1 MSISSRFEAIIDTD
15 VSAAQAWQALE
26 AMSQWLTTLH
36 TVRNIE
42 PEGDGGAATA
52 RLAQGFRYRV
62 VTPEGAVM
70 RCTVLQ
76 ADPTLLRAQITASVG
91 PLRSRLIC
99 SIRSNGPDSCTLR
112 RQQSYLGPIGWA
124 FALIFH
130 RREQAETINYLHA
143 WAAYAERHPHPE
155 LDA

>member
-1 MSISSRFEAIIDTD
+1 MNISSTFDATIDID

-26 AMSQWLTTLH
+26 AMSQWLATLH
-36 TVRNIE
+36 TVRSVE
-42 PEGDGGAATA
+42 PEGDDGAATV

-62 VTPEGAVM
+62 VTPEGPVM

-99 SIRSNGPDSCTLR
+99 SIHPNGTDSCTLR

-130 RREQAETINYLHA
+130 RREQAETMNYLRA
-143 WAAYAERHPHPE
+143 WAAYAERHSHPE
-155 LDA
+155 ADS